1 MSDNEP
7 KKVEVSLDTRLE
19 DYILEELGCIAEG
32 ISRPDWN
39 EITLDGGEKGS
50 VMIGVSQALFQI
62 AEELGEIK
70 RMMRD
75 DRSD

>member
-39 EITLDGGEKGS
+39 EITLDG
-50 VMIGVSQALFQI
+50 
-62 AEELGEIK
+62 
-70 RMMRD
+70 
-75 DRSD
+75 